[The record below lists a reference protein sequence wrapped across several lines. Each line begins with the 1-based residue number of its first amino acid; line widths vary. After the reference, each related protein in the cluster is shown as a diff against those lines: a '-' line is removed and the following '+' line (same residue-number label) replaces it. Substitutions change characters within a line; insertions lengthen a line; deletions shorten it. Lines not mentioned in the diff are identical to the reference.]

1 VTVPVQAP
9 PRAVWI
15 DVVRRALREDLGLG
29 GDITSAAV
37 VPAGTRARGRIVA
50 RAPGVVCGVEV
61 AAAAF
66 LELDPGLEIRLSAA
80 DGDAVA
86 AGTAVLEVTG
96 RAHPILAAERVALNL
111 LGHLSG
117 IATLTRRF
125 VDAVAGTGAV
135 IADTRK
141 TLPGLR
147 ALEKHAVRC
156 GGGRNLRLRLDD
168 AVLVKDNHLALVG
181 SVSDAVRRA
190 REGVGHAVAV
200 EVEVESLEA
209 LEEALAAGA
218 DVVLLDNME
227 TSLLAEAVRR
237 ARGRAITEASGGIRL
252 ETVRAVAETGVDVI
266 SVGAI
271 THSAPALDV
280 ALELEP
286 LPG

>member
-156 GGGRNLRLRLDD
+156 GGGRNHRLRLDD

>member
-1 VTVPVQAP
+1 MPVQAP

-156 GGGRNLRLRLDD
+156 GGGRNHRLRLDD